1 MGKAKNFQ
9 APCKGS
15 PLLAP
20 WAISA
25 SVDLI
30 LPAKEEKSQ
39 SSLRLKYRSHAY
51 TPFQPR
57 PSTAFFYKFSGLEQ
71 QIFTPVNC
79 FLHLQKPWKLL
90 GPGGR
95 LYGQKSTCLSPAGT
109 SLDFCPCFLPEFR
122 LLEFPASKP
131 AKRMTGAKSCH
142 LPPAKSYLRKK
153 APWAISTSADLIL
166 PAKEEKSQS
175 SLRLKYRSHAY
186 TPFQPRPS
194 TAFFYKF
201 SGLEQQI
208 FTPVNCFLHLQKP
221 WKLLGPGGRLYG
233 QKSTCLSPAG
243 TSLDFCPCFL
253 PEFRLLEFPASK
265 PAKRMTGA
273 KSCHLPPAKSYLRKK
288 AAAKQL
294 SFAAALNL
302 LRTFNEPA
310 SC

>member
-30 LPAKEEKSQ
+30 LPAKGEKSQ
-39 SSLRLKYRSHAY
+39 SSLRLKYR
-51 TPFQPR
+51 PR
-57 PSTAFFYKFSGLEQ
+57 LYALPAASLTAFFYKFSGLEQ
-71 QIFTPVNC
+71 QLFAPVNC
-79 FLHLQKPWKLL
+79 FLHLQKLWKLL
-90 GPGGR
+90 EPGIR

-109 SLDFCPCFLPEFR
+109 SLDFCPCFLPE
-122 LLEFPASKP
+122 
-131 AKRMTGAKSCH
+131 
-142 LPPAKSYLRKK
+142 
-153 APWAISTSADLIL
+153 I
-166 PAKEEKSQS
+166 
-175 SLRLKYRSHAY
+175 
-186 TPFQPRPS
+186 
-194 TAFFYKF
+194 
-201 SGLEQQI
+201 
-208 FTPVNCFLHLQKP
+208 
-221 WKLLGPGGRLYG
+221 
-233 QKSTCLSPAG
+233 
-243 TSLDFCPCFL
+243 
-253 PEFRLLEFPASK
+253 RLLEFPASK